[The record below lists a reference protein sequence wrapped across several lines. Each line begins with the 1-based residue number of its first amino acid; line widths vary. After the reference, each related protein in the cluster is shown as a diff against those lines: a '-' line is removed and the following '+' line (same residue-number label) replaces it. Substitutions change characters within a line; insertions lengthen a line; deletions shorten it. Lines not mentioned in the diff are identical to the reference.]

1 MLVLER
7 KDGETKLP
15 KDVEENLLAYRK
27 LRKKYLQIASIAGGV
42 IFLAFLL
49 ALGISLELASSIPSV
64 GVWLLSLFV
73 GLVAGGVT
81 GHSIYLFL
89 VSVITR
95 KLTENNLPIMV
106 KETLGEN
113 FQYSDKAS
121 IDTGYLA
128 SLDAFPTKVVKVSD
142 RIETT
147 VGDTHFTSYDLQAH
161 GKTTQDSTFS
171 FTAFDG
177 EFIAV
182 SMQDKNQGKFRLEM
196 KEASSDS
203 FNNLFEVKEGVI
215 SSETENQ
222 IMEISK
228 ILPGKLSFRGSD
240 GELIILV
247 NSETMKLSPSTSESD
262 MKQRFILIQNW
273 LEVIKAISSL

>member
-15 KDVEENLLAYRK
+15 KDVEENLLSYRK

-73 GLVAGGVT
+73 GLVAGAIT
-81 GHSIYLFL
+81 GYSIYLFL

-95 KLTENNLPIMV
+95 KLMENNLPIMV
-106 KETLGEN
+106 KATLGEN
-113 FQYSDKAS
+113 FQYSDNAS

-147 VGDTHFTSYDLQAH
+147 IGDTHFTSYDLQAH
-161 GKTTQDSTFS
+161 GKTMEDSTFS

-182 SMQDKNQGKFRLEM
+182 SPKDKHQGKFRVEM
-196 KEASSDS
+196 KETTSDS
-203 FNNLFEVKEGVI
+203 SNDLFEVKEGVV
-215 SSETENQ
+215 SPETENQ
-222 IMEISK
+222 IMEISRF
-228 ILPGKLSFRGSD
+228 LPGKLSFRGSD

-247 NSETMKLSPSTSESD
+247 NSETIRLSPSTSESD
-262 MKQRFILIQNW
+262 IRQRFILIQNW
-273 LEVIKAISSL
+273 LEVIKTISSL

>member
-7 KDGETKLP
+7 KDGDTKLP
-15 KDVEENLLAYRK
+15 KDVEENLLSYRK
-27 LRKKYLQIASIAGGV
+27 LRKKYLHIASIAGGI

-81 GHSIYLFL
+81 GYSIYLFV
-89 VSVITR
+89 VSIITR

-121 IDTGYLA
+121 IDTKYLA
-128 SLDAFPTKVVKVSD
+128 SLDAFPTKVIKVSD

-147 VGDTHFTSYDLQAH
+147 IGDTHFTSYDFQAH
-161 GKTTQDSTFS
+161 GKTTKDSTFS

-182 SMQDKNQGKFRLEM
+182 SLKDKSQSKLRVEM

-203 FNNLFEVKEGVI
+203 FNDLFEIREGVV
-215 SSETENQ
+215 SPETENQ

-247 NSETMKLSPSTSESD
+247 NSETIRLSPSTSESD
-262 MKQRFILIQNW
+262 IRQRFILIQNW
-273 LEVIKAISSL
+273 LEVIRTISSL